1 MVQQNLMSDAL
12 GAAMANP
19 GFMQNVGSTVGNVF
33 RGALGLPV
41 QQTPV
46 PPVV

>member
-33 RGALGLPV
+33 RGALGLPT
-41 QQTPV
+41 QTPI